1 MSEIEPR
8 TSLQQITPGHIA
20 KNIAFFVRALRV
32 AGIPVGPKTMLD
44 AVEAVEAAGIGT
56 REDLYWTLHAVIVTR
71 RDQSVLFDQAF
82 RLFWRRRS
90 LVEKMIQLLSPYS
103 PLQKQSNEPK
113 PLSRVADALFGQ
125 VREQE
130 IKDKPKIEVDATM
143 TAADIEVFRSKD
155 FEQMTA
161 SEITDAKQE
170 IARLVLPLDK
180 VVTRRFM
187 PDPRGSILDPRRTLR
202 ASMRGGGA
210 GITLQYRS
218 RQMKRPPIV
227 ALCDI
232 SGSMGD
238 YSRIFLHF
246 LHALSKSGRK
256 VHSFVF
262 ATELTNVTRLLKGNK
277 DPEIALAECGKT
289 VRDWDGGTR
298 ISDTVESFNKRW
310 ARRVLSGGAIVLFI
324 SDGLERRLSD
334 DLNREMARLHRS
346 SRRLIWLNPLL
357 RYDAF
362 EAKAS
367 GIVALLPH
375 VDEFRPIHSLHS
387 MKALCKAL
395 SRDGC
400 READPRRWLSQP
412 MRRGLKVA

>member
-1 MSEIEPR
+1 MNEI
-8 TSLQQITPGHIA
+8 LPGHIA
-20 KNIAFFVRALRV
+20 ENIAFFARALRV
-32 AGIPVGPKTMLD
+32 AGIPVGPKTVLD
-44 AVEAVEAAGIGT
+44 AVEAVEAAGIGE
-56 REDLYWTLHAVIVTR
+56 RNDLYWVLHAVFVTK
-71 RDQSVLFDQAF
+71 RDQSILFDQAF

-103 PLQKQSNEPK
+103 PLKQEKEQPK

-125 VREQE
+125 VRDQE
-130 IKDKPKIEVDATM
+130 IKEKPQIEVDATM
-143 TAADIEVFRSKD
+143 TVSDIEVFRSKD

-161 SEITDAKQE
+161 SEIMEAKRE

-180 VVTRRFM
+180 VVTRRFR
-187 PDPRGSILDPRRTLR
+187 PDPRGAIVDPRRSMR

-210 GITLQYRS
+210 IIDLQYRS
-218 RQMKRPPIV
+218 QRKKHPPIV

-246 LHALSKSGRK
+246 LHALSKSGRD

-262 ATELTNVTRLLKGNK
+262 ATELTNVTRLLKSTK
-277 DPEIALAECGKT
+277 DPEIALAECGKS

-298 ISDTVESFNKRW
+298 IATTIEQFNKRW
-310 ARRVLSGGAIVLFI
+310 ARRVLSGGAILLFI

-334 DLNREMARLHRS
+334 DLHHEMDRLHRS
-346 SRRLIWLNPLL
+346 ARRVVWLNPLL

-367 GIVALLPH
+367 GILALLPH
-375 VDEFRPIHSLHS
+375 VDEFRPIHSLQS
-387 MKALCKAL
+387 MKALCAAL
-395 SRDGC
+395 AKDGSRD
-400 READPRRWLSQP
+400 ADPKRWLDQSL
-412 MRRGLKVA
+412 MKKAI